1 MAWNLNP
8 QVHHTLV
15 ITVGCTQHST
25 LYMGR
30 VIYNSLCKKP
40 KFMGTVQFVNE
51 QNTISFSFFVSWLGN
66 SVLSLIDNP
75 IGITFNLLSLSIFNQ
90 FEY

>member
-1 MAWNLNP
+1 
-8 QVHHTLV
+8 
-15 ITVGCTQHST
+15 
-25 LYMGR
+25 
-30 VIYNSLCKKP
+30 
-40 KFMGTVQFVNE
+40 MGTVQFVNE

-90 FEY
+90 IEY

>member
-1 MAWNLNP
+1 
-8 QVHHTLV
+8 
-15 ITVGCTQHST
+15 
-25 LYMGR
+25 
-30 VIYNSLCKKP
+30 
-40 KFMGTVQFVNE
+40 MGTVQFVNE

-66 SVLSLIDNP
+66 SVLSLHDNP